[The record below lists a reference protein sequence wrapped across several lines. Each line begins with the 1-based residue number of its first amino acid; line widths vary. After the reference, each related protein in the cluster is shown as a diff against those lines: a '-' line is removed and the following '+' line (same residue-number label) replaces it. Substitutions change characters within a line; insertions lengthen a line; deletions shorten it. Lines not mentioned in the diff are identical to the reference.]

1 MKSCKESRFL
11 AGMSGQFVELF
22 LELRDMDRKI
32 FILGVGKAMGGEEDA
47 QLHFR
52 DEELEIPR

>member
-1 MKSCKESRFL
+1 
-11 AGMSGQFVELF
+11 MSGQFVELF